1 MPNAFVTTPLGPLAI
16 TADAVAVTAVHWGAT
31 PVTPGPVA
39 ERAPER
45 FPESWL
51 LQEAAAQ
58 LLAYVEGRLSRFD
71 LPLAPSGTAF
81 QRSVWDALAD
91 IPYGATETYAAVADR
106 AGGSPRAVGGACGRN
121 PIAVIIPCHRVLG
134 GGGRLT
140 GYSGGAGVVTKA
152 ALLALEARHAPAFC
166 MAPPASRTIGNPA

>member
-1 MPNAFVTTPLGPLAI
+1 MPNAFVTTPLGPLSI
-16 TADAVAVTAVHWGAT
+16 TADAVAITAVHWASA
-31 PVTPGPVA
+31 PVTPGPLPD
-39 ERAPER
+39 RIPETR
-45 FPESWL
+45 L
-51 LQEAAAQ
+51 LHEAAAQ
-58 LLAYVEGRLSRFD
+58 LLAYVEGRLGRFD

-91 IPYGATETYAAVADR
+91 IPYGATETYAAVAGR

-140 GYSGGAGVVTKA
+140 GYSGGAGVATKA

-166 MAPPASRTIGNPA
+166 MAPPASRMVGSPA